1 MDVSSLLPPTG
12 TDGTVNVGGERHAAV
27 AIPVTN
33 GVPPG
38 GAPGRRWN
46 ASQFVPPGTAPVLH
60 RDLVLRTGEAQKEFL
75 YCFHRAQLAL
85 WCIEVKIPRI
95 GSEGLAQRLGVEVAD
110 RIDATAA
117 ELDRECARLTTLMSD
132 RGAAISLDY
141 VRAPLRIERLPHYT
155 QRALAISALFVKLDE
170 TCDLLHQS
178 WFLGRCP
185 TRELKASLRHF
196 RNQVLAVCRAIHQI
210 YVEAKRGLRQ
220 EGARRSAPELP
231 ATT

>member
-1 MDVSSLLPPTG
+1 MDVSSPLPTAG
-12 TDGTVNVGGERHAAV
+12 TDV
-27 AIPVTN
+27 AD
-33 GVPPG
+33 G
-38 GAPGRRWN
+38 GAGGGLRATLPADVGPAKARRWN

-60 RDLVLRTGEAQKEFL
+60 RDLVLRTGEAQKDFL

-95 GSEGLAQRLGVEVAD
+95 GSEAVARRLGAEVAT
-110 RIDATAA
+110 RIDATAV
-117 ELDRECARLTTLMSD
+117 ELERECERLTALMSD

-155 QRALAISALFVKLDE
+155 RQALAISALFLKLDE

-185 TRELKASLRHF
+185 TRELKVSLRHC
-196 RNQVLAVCRAIHQI
+196 RDRVLAACRAIHLT
-210 YVEAKRGLRQ
+210 YVDAKRELRPD
-220 EGARRSAPELP
+220 GTTRTSAP
-231 ATT
+231 AVRVA